1 LAPEVVQ
8 AASVHEAFAVRQRSL
23 LALTRASGE
32 RDAEWP
38 AREDERALRLKR
50 EAVRYCWEDGMEAGM
65 EPDMQTMRLDQ
76 PLSRRR
82 WQFAPRR
89 EWVHF
94 ERGGGQ

>member
-1 LAPEVVQ
+1 
-8 AASVHEAFAVRQRSL
+8 
-23 LALTRASGE
+23 
-32 RDAEWP
+32 
-38 AREDERALRLKR
+38 
-50 EAVRYCWEDGMEAGM
+50 MEAGM